1 MWLLFLHVPSF
12 WLGAGGFRVAQL
24 VRIALLPIHC
34 PLIPAIA
41 FSASCKTKEKSV
53 KNNANNRE
61 NNAISKDNENNREN
75 NAISKDNDNKE

>member
-53 KNNANNRE
+53 KNIA
-61 NNAISKDNENNREN
+61 NNREN
-75 NAISKDNDNKE
+75 NAISKDNDNKESKKNV